1 MHIQALGHL
10 QASKLTS
17 FPQVLVLQAD
27 NKEGIGASCPFLPGH
42 SYRPAGSLRSRT
54 SHATMSYLIKDILVF
69 GQDRPGE
76 EVLNDTEVQDL
87 VTNGHANPWSQL
99 GGRWHG

>member
-1 MHIQALGHL
+1 
-10 QASKLTS
+10 
-17 FPQVLVLQAD
+17 
-27 NKEGIGASCPFLPGH
+27 
-42 SYRPAGSLRSRT
+42 
-54 SHATMSYLIKDILVF
+54 MSYLIKDILVF

-87 VTNGHANPWSQL
+87 VTNGHADPWSQL